1 MQTFKYCDVLHRLEG
16 FDPWLI
22 SLGLTPR
29 GNDRIHQAF
38 NTLRMAEAA
47 GRKARE
53 TGEYSK
59 VQGEQLFPLIEAL
72 EAHDVFVAF
81 EKESSEPLANALKR
95 ALTGPAQPVD
105 EKNEANRDGRNIWF
119 ELALAAEWRMRG
131 ATVQLG
137 EPDLQLFRDN
147 KTFLV
152 ACKRP
157 ASENSVRANVRSAIS
172 QLNDHLRLASQD
184 VFGVVA
190 ISLSRVLNPGTSYWS
205 GSLEQLGALLHHMM
219 LQYRP
224 YWRSADPHPRICAI
238 LFHTATP
245 SDVGQKVDLS
255 LTTYSVAE
263 RLKQDSVGTKIFE
276 EHIRD
281 IKARAEDLASQS
293 TSIE

>member
-1 MQTFKYCDVLHRLEG
+1 MQTFKYCDVLQRLEN
-16 FDPWLI
+16 FDNWLI
-22 SLGLTPR
+22 SLGLRPR
-29 GNDRIHQAF
+29 SNDRIHQAF

-47 GRKARE
+47 SRKGRE

-59 VQGEQLFPLIEAL
+59 IQAEHLFPLIEAL

-81 EKESSEPLANALKR
+81 EKESSEALANALKR
-95 ALTGPAQPVD
+95 ALTGPTQPVD

-119 ELALAAEWRMRG
+119 ELALAAEWRTRG
-131 ATVQLG
+131 ATVRLG
-137 EPDLQLFRDN
+137 EPDLQLLRDN

-157 ASENSVRANVRSAIS
+157 ASDNSVRSNIRGAIS

-190 ISLSRVLNPGTSYWS
+190 ISLSRVLNPGDKYWS
-205 GSLEQLGALLHHMM
+205 GSLEELGSLLHQMM
-219 LQYRP
+219 LHYRL

-238 LFHTATP
+238 LFHAATP

-263 RLKQDSVGTKIFE
+263 RLRQDSVGTKIFE
-276 EHIRD
+276 EHVRD
-281 IKARAEDLASQS
+281 IKARAEALASQS
-293 TSIE
+293 SSVE